1 MYVSKENPVIKEIRN
16 YETNLNLAY
25 KKNKIG
31 EKRYLKN
38 FFPW

>member
-31 EKRYLKN
+31 EK
-38 FFPW
+38 